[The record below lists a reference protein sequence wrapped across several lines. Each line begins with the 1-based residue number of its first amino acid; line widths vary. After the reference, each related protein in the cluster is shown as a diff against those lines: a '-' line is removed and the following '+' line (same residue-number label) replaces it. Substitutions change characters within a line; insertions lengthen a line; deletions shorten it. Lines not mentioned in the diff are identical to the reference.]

1 MELRP
6 YQKEAEAAIL
16 NEWKEHD
23 KTLLV
28 LPTGCGKTIV
38 FADVAKKRTESGNVL
53 ILAHREELL
62 MQAADKIMR
71 SCGMFCSVE
80 KAEQSCLDSAQ
91 LITVG
96 SVQTL
101 GTERRLARFRK
112 DHFKTIIVDEAHHS
126 LADTYK
132 RVLEHFDQAKV
143 LGVTATPDRGDMKCL
158 GEYYESLAYEYTLP
172 EAIKEGYL
180 CPIRAKTIPLGI
192 DVSSV
197 KVQAGDYSVHDIG
210 NALEPYLDSIADR
223 MVEECKGRHTV
234 VFLPLV
240 SIAQEFRDLLNKKG
254 LRACEVNGNST
265 DREQILAD
273 FQNGKYDV
281 ICNAML
287 LTEGWDCPIVDTI
300 VVLRPTKIRSLYSQ
314 MVGRGT
320 RLSPGKDHLLLL
332 DFLWMTG
339 KHKLVKPAD
348 IVCKKEDIAKAVN
361 QVLDES
367 NEEYDLMALEEKA
380 TEDVRRQREEALRKQ
395 LEEEQ
400 RKAKTRSK
408 LIDPLEF
415 ELSIM
420 DEDLTDYVPTF
431 AWEMAEPSQKQLDA
445 LEKFGISTETIDNKG
460 LASKLLDKCFTRANM
475 KLATVRQ
482 MQQLRR
488 WGFKDVNL
496 WSMADASKIMGI
508 LSSNKWRL
516 PYWINPETYIP
527 ESLRRNE
534 DATAI

>member
-1 MELRP
+1 MEMRP
-6 YQKEAEAAIL
+6 YQKEAETAIL

-38 FADVAKKRTESGNVL
+38 FADVAKKRTEEGNVL

-62 MQAADKIMR
+62 TQAADKIMR
-71 SCGMFCSVE
+71 SCGLLCSVE
-80 KAEQSCLDSAQ
+80 KAEQSCLNSVER
-91 LITVG
+91 ITVG

-112 DHFKTIIVDEAHHS
+112 DHFKTVIIDEAHHA

-143 LGVTATPDRGDMKCL
+143 LGVTATPDRGDMKSL
-158 GEYYESLAYEYTLP
+158 GEYFESLAYEYTLP
-172 EAIKEGYL
+172 EAIREGYL

-210 NALEPYLDSIADR
+210 NVLEPYLEKIADR

-240 SIAQEFRDLLNKKG
+240 SIAQAFRDILNSKG

-265 DREQILAD
+265 DREEILAD

-348 IVCKKEDIAKAVN
+348 IVCKKQEVAERVN
-361 QVLDES
+361 NILDATS
-367 NEEYDLMALEEKA
+367 EEYDLIETEERVA
-380 TEDVRRQREEALRKQ
+380 NDIRTEREEALRRQ

-400 RKAKTRSK
+400 RRAKARTK

-420 DEDLTDYVPTF
+420 DEDLTDYVPMF
-431 AWEMAEPSQKQLDA
+431 AWEMAEPTEKQLEA

-482 MQQLRR
+482 MQQLRK
-488 WGFKDVNL
+488 WGFHDVSL
-496 WSMADASKIMGI
+496 WSMEDASKIMG
-508 LSSNKWRL
+508 LLANNHWRL
-516 PYWINPETYIP
+516 PYYINPETYVP

-534 DATAI
+534 DAAV

>member
-6 YQKEAEAAIL
+6 YQKEAEKAIFK
-16 NEWKEHD
+16 EWMEHD

-38 FADVAKKRTESGNVL
+38 FADVARNRAAQGNVL
-53 ILAHREELL
+53 VLAHREELL
-62 MQAADKIMR
+62 TQAADKIMR
-71 SCGMFCSVE
+71 SCGMRCSVE
-80 KAEQSCLDSAQ
+80 KAERSCLTSDER
-91 LITVG
+91 ITVG

-101 GTERRLARFRK
+101 GTEKRLARFGK
-112 DHFKTIIVDEAHHS
+112 DHFRTIIVDEAHHS

-132 RVLEHFDQAKV
+132 RVLEHFDEAKV
-143 LGVTATPDRGDMKCL
+143 LGVTATPDRGDMRAL

-172 EAIKEGYL
+172 EAIKDGYL
-180 CPIRAKTIPLGI
+180 CPIRVKTIPLGI
-192 DVSSV
+192 DLTGVHM
-197 KVQAGDYSVHDIG
+197 QAGDYSASDLGDV
-210 NALEPYLDSIADR
+210 LEPYLEKIAER
-223 MVEECKGRHTV
+223 MTLECKGRHTV

-240 SIAQEFRDLLNKKG
+240 SIAQQFRDILNSKG

-265 DREQILAD
+265 DREEVLKD
-273 FQNGKYDV
+273 FEAGKYDV

-320 RLSPGKDHLLLL
+320 RLAPGKEHLLLL

-348 IVCKKEDIAKAVN
+348 IATKDQSVSAEIKD
-361 QVLDES
+361 D
-367 NEEYDLMALEEKA
+367 EYDLMDAIQ
-380 TEDVRRQREEALRKQ
+380 DVQAQRREALRKQ
-395 LEEEQ
+395 LEEEE
-400 RKAKTRSK
+400 RKAKARTR

-431 AWEMAEPSQKQLDA
+431 AWEMAPPSDKQISA
-445 LEKFGISTETIDNKG
+445 LEKFGIATEKIEFKG
-460 LASKLLDKCFTRANM
+460 LASKLLDKCFTRANA
-475 KLATVRQ
+475 KLATVKQ
-482 MQQLRR
+482 MQMLRK
-488 WGFKDVNL
+488 WGFQNVNL
-496 WSMADASKIMGI
+496 WSKDDASAIMGL
-508 LSSNKWRL
+508 LSKNNWRL
-516 PYWINPETYIP
+516 PGWIDPCTYIP
-527 ESLRRNE
+527 KGLKGDEY
-534 DATAI
+534 AAV